1 MADMALAALIDGVE
15 ARNDW
20 TDTRVV
26 QQAKTRGHKLTTSDV
41 SDYRHR
47 GMKQIVP
54 AKIRALA
61 AGLELPPYR
70 VALAVLTDHGVEIPM
85 DIRSPEQAIEHDE
98 TLTASVRRSLLA
110 ILRQERSGD

>member
-61 AGLELPPYR
+61 AGLELPPVPSGTRGAHRPRRRDTDGHPQPRAGDRARRDADR
-70 VALAVLTDHGVEIPM
+70 V
-85 DIRSPEQAIEHDE
+85 RSAFPAGD
-98 TLTASVRRSLLA
+98 TAAGAKR
-110 ILRQERSGD
+110 